1 MSSYYID
8 QIKTYNDEYDEAL
21 KKLESIN
28 TKINSLITAFKS
40 ATGTDVEPIKKNLD
54 KLSEEL
60 ESIKGKITKAQKE
73 TNTRATNSDNVYD
86 KALNDHKVNTPSFES
101 SDNKYESTGQRK
113 IYIEEG
119 IIYEEETFK
128 QIPKTDSFNLLEAI
142 GLVNKEY
149 KYITSTLYA
158 GVDEMFQGELKLYP
172 ATKKSGYIDSPTGT
186 GGGHSF

>member
-1 MSSYYID
+1 M
-8 QIKTYNDEYDEAL
+8 
-21 KKLESIN
+21 
-28 TKINSLITAFKS
+28 
-40 ATGTDVEPIKKNLD
+40 
-54 KLSEEL
+54 
-60 ESIKGKITKAQKE
+60 
-73 TNTRATNSDNVYD
+73 
-86 KALNDHKVNTPSFES
+86 NTPSFES

-142 GLVNKEY
+142 GLVKKEY

>member
-8 QIKTYNDEYDEAL
+8 QIKTYNDEYDDAL
-21 KKLESIN
+21 KKLETIN

-40 ATGTDVEPIKKNLD
+40 ATGTDVEPIKKDLD
-54 KLSEEL
+54 KLSTEI

-73 TNTRATNSDNVYD
+73 TNTRATNSDSVYD

-142 GLVNKEY
+142 GLVSKEY

-158 GVDEMFQGELKLYP
+158 GVDEMFKGELKLYP
-172 ATKKSGYIDSPTGT
+172 ATKKSGYKDQLDGT